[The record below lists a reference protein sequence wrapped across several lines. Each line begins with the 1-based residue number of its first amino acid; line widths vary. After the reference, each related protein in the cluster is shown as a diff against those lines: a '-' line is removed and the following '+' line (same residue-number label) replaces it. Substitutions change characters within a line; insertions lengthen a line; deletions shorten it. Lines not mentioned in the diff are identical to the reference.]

1 MTTVEI
7 GRGKSGRRAYPLD
20 EIGIVP
26 SRRTRDPEEVS
37 VAWQID
43 AYRFEMPL
51 VASPMDSVV
60 SPAFATQLGQL
71 GGLAVLDLEGLWTR
85 FADPEPILAEIA
97 ELPEAAATRRL
108 QDIYAEPIKEELIGQ
123 RIEEIRSAGVTT
135 AARLSPQRTVRYYK
149 AVIDAGA
156 DIFVIRGTTVSAE
169 HVSGQAEPLNLKQF
183 IYELDVPVIVG
194 GCATYTA
201 ALHLMRTGAAG
212 VLVGFGGGS
221 GHTTAAVL
229 GVTVPMATAIA
240 DVAAARREYLDE
252 SGGRYVHVIADGGMT
267 RSGDIAKAL
276 ACGSDAVMVGSPFA
290 RAAEA
295 PGRGCH
301 WGSESHHPDLPRGNR
316 VEVGTVGTLEQILH
330 GPSVLAD
337 GSLNLIGALR
347 RTMATSGYS
356 DLKEFQRVEVAVTPN
371 APPRR

>member
-7 GRGKSGRRAYPLD
+7 GRGKTGRRAYPLD

-60 SPAFATQLGQL
+60 SPSFAARLGGL
-71 GGLAVLDLEGLWTR
+71 GGLAGLDLEGLWTR
-85 FADPEPILAEIA
+85 SPDPEPILAEIA
-97 ELPEAAATRRL
+97 ELDETAATRRL
-108 QDIYAEPIKEELIGQ
+108 QTVYAEPIKEELIGR
-123 RIEEIRSAGVTT
+123 RIEEIRAAGVTT

-149 AVIDAGA
+149 TVIDAGV

-169 HVSGQAEPLNLKQF
+169 HVSGQAEPLNLKRF
-183 IYELDVPVIVG
+183 IYELDVPVVVG

-212 VLVGFGGGS
+212 VLAGFGGGS

-229 GVTVPMATAIA
+229 GVAVPMATVIA
-240 DVAAARREYLDE
+240 DVAAARRDYLDE

-276 ACGSDAVMVGSPFA
+276 GLGADAVMVGSPFA
-290 RAAEA
+290 RATQA
-295 PGRGCH
+295 PGRGYH
-301 WGSESHHPDLPRGNR
+301 WGSESHHPDLPRGTR
-316 VEVGTVGTLEQILH
+316 LKVGTIGSIEQILH
-330 GPSVLAD
+330 GPSTIAD
-337 GSLNLIGALR
+337 GSMNLMGALR

-356 DLKEFQRVEVAVTPN
+356 DLKEFQRVEVVVTPS
-371 APPRR
+371 ATPR

>member
-1 MTTVEI
+1 VSVVEI
-7 GRGKSGRRAYPLD
+7 GRGKSGRRAYALD

-26 SRRTRDPEEVS
+26 SRRTRHPEEVS
-37 VAWQID
+37 IAWQID

-51 VASPMDSVV
+51 VVAPMDSVV
-60 SPAFATQLGQL
+60 SPAMAIAIGRL
-71 GGLAVLDLEGLWTR
+71 GGLAALDLEGLWTR
-85 FADPEPILAEIA
+85 YEDPEPLLAEVA
-97 ELPEAAATRRL
+97 ELDDKAATRRL
-108 QDIYAEPIKEELIGQ
+108 QQIYAEPIRDELIGQ
-123 RIEEIRSAGVTT
+123 RIEEIRAAGVTT

-149 AVIDAGA
+149 PVIDAGV

-169 HVSGQAEPLNLKQF
+169 HVSGHAEPLNLKQF

-212 VLVGFGGGS
+212 VLAGFGGGA

-229 GVTVPMATAIA
+229 GVAVPTATVIA
-240 DVAAARREYLDE
+240 DVAAARRDYLDE

-276 ACGSDAVMVGSPFA
+276 ALGADAVMAGSPVA

-295 PGRGCH
+295 PGRGYH
-301 WGSESHHPDLPRGNR
+301 WGSEAHHPELPRGAR
-316 VEVGTVGTLEQILH
+316 LKVGTIGSLEQILL
-330 GPSVLAD
+330 GPSAVAD
-337 GSLNLIGALR
+337 GSMNIMGALR

-356 DLKEFQRVEVAVTPN
+356 DLKEFQRVEVVVTPS
-371 APPRR
+371 APPR